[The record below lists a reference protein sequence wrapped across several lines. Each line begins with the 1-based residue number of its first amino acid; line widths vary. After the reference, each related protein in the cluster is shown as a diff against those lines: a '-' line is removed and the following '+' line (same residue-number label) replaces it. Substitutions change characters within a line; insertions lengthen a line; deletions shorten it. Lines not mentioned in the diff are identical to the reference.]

1 MLMTITLSRDLGLQF
16 HLNSPLAPQAV
27 GKVIFNIARLH
38 LEYSE
43 GRQRKEII
51 LRVIIVP

>member
-1 MLMTITLSRDLGLQF
+1 MTIMLSHNLGLQF
-16 HLNSPLAPQAV
+16 HLNSSLAPQAV

-43 GRQRKEII
+43 DR
-51 LRVIIVP
+51 